1 MEDTIL
7 DTLGNLRDLKSDMM
21 DKGWC
26 IDSFIFKYR
35 LQEFIV
41 LVKLYNENERVPEF
55 ASLKLEFLKRNDI
68 TDKLITP
75 ANAVKLLIDA
85 KRLRTYFGIPFG
97 TNVGDAIQSFYQ
109 TLSKFIPKEVSTG
122 KTSDLEVAMVASLSE
137 SDRDDP
143 NKIYCYSVKRNP
155 EKSSGGY
162 GKRSPYNDN
171 KARILRP
178 TLYEELRNEIH
189 VSFRFSADPNKHE
202 EDSTILYNWSQNIS
216 K

>member
-1 MEDTIL
+1 MEEIL
-7 DTLGNLRDLKSDMM
+7 LNILGNFRDLKSDMIG
-21 DKGWC
+21 KGWC
-26 IDSFIFKYR
+26 IDSFVFKYNQ
-35 LQEFIV
+35 QEYIV
-41 LVKLYNENERVPEF
+41 LVKLYMKDEKIPEF
-55 ASLKLEFLKRNDI
+55 ALLKLEFLKRNNI

-75 ANAVKLLIDA
+75 ANVVKLLIDA
-85 KRLRTYFGIPFG
+85 KTLRTYFGIPYG
-97 TNVGDAIQSFYQ
+97 TNPGDAIQSFYQ
-109 TLSKFIPKEVSTG
+109 TLSKFIPKKVSTG

-162 GKRSPYNDN
+162 GERSPYNDN

-178 TLYEELRNEIH
+178 TLYEELKNEIH

>member
-1 MEDTIL
+1 
-7 DTLGNLRDLKSDMM
+7 
-21 DKGWC
+21 
-26 IDSFIFKYR
+26 
-35 LQEFIV
+35 
-41 LVKLYNENERVPEF
+41 
-55 ASLKLEFLKRNDI
+55 
-68 TDKLITP
+68 
-75 ANAVKLLIDA
+75 
-85 KRLRTYFGIPFG
+85 
-97 TNVGDAIQSFYQ
+97 
-109 TLSKFIPKEVSTG
+109 
-122 KTSDLEVAMVASLSE
+122 MVASLSE

-178 TLYEELRNEIH
+178 TLYEELRNENTC
-189 VSFRFSADPNKHE
+189 FRFSADPNKHE